1 MRRRATVAEAAARV
15 VAGGNCSG
23 CGACTLIDER
33 LTMEL
38 DADGF
43 SRPVLRDVLAKDDR
57 RGLDVKLFD
66 QVCPGRHVSAKS
78 PEGSRRDPVFG
89 SAVSVWSASAVDPEM
104 RFRGSSGGTLTALA
118 SWLLATGRATQV
130 VGAAMDRT
138 TPTLTES
145 VTLGVDDDVL
155 RTSGSRYAPVSVA
168 GNPDALRGDS
178 AVIAKPCEA
187 SALAA
192 LVERRGLE
200 RPIIL
205 SFFCAGTPSQ
215 HATDQLV
222 RELGLDP
229 SKLSLLRYRGHGWPG
244 RFTAEDQEGRA
255 GSVDYDES
263 WGRALGPTMQWR
275 CKVCPDGVGE
285 SADVAAGDFWQSDE
299 RGYPI
304 FDEGDGTSVLIART
318 VRGHQLLCEAIDQG
332 ILQAEPLDI
341 RRLYPVQPLQVERRT
356 TLIGRLIGARLAGR
370 PVPRYDGFGLSRL
383 GARIPRATARAAVG
397 TWWRTMRKRTRGNVG
412 P

>member
-38 DADGF
+38 DTHGF
-43 SRPVLRDVLAKDDR
+43 NRPILRDVVAEGDR
-57 RGLDVKLFD
+57 DRSDVKLFD
-66 QVCPGRHVSAKS
+66 QVCPGRRVSAKR
-78 PEGSRRDPVFG
+78 PAGSQRDPVFG
-89 SAVSVWSASAVDPEM
+89 SAVSVWSASAVDTEM

-118 SWLLATGRATQV
+118 AWLLATGRVARV
-130 VGAAMDRT
+130 VGAAMDRA

-145 VTLGVDDDVL
+145 VTLEADDDVL

-168 GNPDALRGDS
+168 GNPDALRGDG
-178 AVIAKPCEA
+178 AVVAKPCEA

-192 LVERRGLE
+192 LVARRDLE

-215 HATDQLV
+215 HATDRLV
-222 RELGLDP
+222 RQLGLDP
-229 SKLSLLRYRGHGWPG
+229 STLSLLRYRGHGWPG
-244 RFTAEDQEGRA
+244 RFTAEDQEGRS

-263 WGRALGPTMQWR
+263 WGKALGPTMQWR

-285 SADVAAGDFWQSDE
+285 SADIAAGDFWQSDE

-341 RRLYPVQPLQVERRT
+341 RKLYAVQPLQVERRT

-370 PVPRYDGFGLSRL
+370 PVPRYTGFGLSRL
-383 GARIPRATARAAVG
+383 GARIPRATARATAG
-397 TWWRTMRKRTRGNVG
+397 TWLRTMRRAREGR
-412 P
+412 